1 MKSTIII
8 TLILSSLF
16 SCSKTENKGN
26 EFPEEIHLAN
36 PKTAINKDYLG
47 RIEGI
52 QSNDSLLITWDYH
65 SGTSFTLFNNKTG
78 KCYDSGILV
87 KDQQKYLYPVE
98 DISLMDNI
106 KSSVAQLDL

>member
-26 EFPEEIHLAN
+26 EFPEEIHLTN
-36 PKTAINKDYLG
+36 PITAINKDYLG

-52 QSNDSLLITWDYH
+52 QSNDSL
-65 SGTSFTLFNNKTG
+65 
-78 KCYDSGILV
+78 
-87 KDQQKYLYPVE
+87 
-98 DISLMDNI
+98 
-106 KSSVAQLDL
+106 

>member
-26 EFPEEIHLAN
+26 EFPEEIHLTN

-52 QSNDSLLITWDYH
+52 
-65 SGTSFTLFNNKTG
+65 
-78 KCYDSGILV
+78 
-87 KDQQKYLYPVE
+87 
-98 DISLMDNI
+98 
-106 KSSVAQLDL
+106 